1 MSRSSRKSEPLTTLE
16 EAVMLTMQTQP
27 RYGLE
32 ISDIVY
38 SASHGGQDMNI
49 GTLYPLLKRLT
60 QRGLLTHVS
69 KSEDTTMRRGHQRKY
84 YQLTSLGKK
93 ALVNAE
99 QLRQNL
105 RSLDERDY
113 PDGLQPSPIG

>member
-1 MSRSSRKSEPLTTLE
+1 
-16 EAVMLTMQTQP
+16 MLTMQKQP

-32 ISDIVY
+32 IGNMFY
-38 SASHGGQDMNI
+38 SASNGEQEINI

-60 QRGLLTHVS
+60 DKGYLKVLS
-69 KSEDTTMRRGHQRKY
+69 KSEDPKIRRGHKRKY
-84 YQLTSLGKK
+84 YELTALGKK

-105 RSLDERDY
+105 RSLDGEVF
-113 PDGLQPSPIG
+113 PDGLQPSPMS

>member
-1 MSRSSRKSEPLTTLE
+1 
-16 EAVMLTMQTQP
+16 MLTMQTHP

-32 ISDIVY
+32 INDMFY
-38 SASHGGQDMNI
+38 SASNGEQDIKI

-60 QRGLLTHVS
+60 DKGYLKVVS
-69 KSEDTTMRRGHQRKY
+69 KSEDPKIRKGHKRKY
-84 YQLTSLGKK
+84 YELTALGKK

-105 RSLDERDY
+105 RSLDGKVF
-113 PDGLQPSPIG
+113 PDELQPSHMS